1 MTLKQ
6 LEIIGRIEK
15 LKKERNAV
23 ILVHNYQNPEIH
35 QVADFVGDSLEL
47 SRLAASTPAEVIVF
61 CGVHF
66 MAETASILS
75 PQKVVLLPAPDA
87 GCPMADMVTAEEL
100 EKRKAEL
107 PGYTVVTY
115 INSSAGVKALS
126 DICCTSANA
135 VKIVNNLKS
144 EDILFVPDQYLG
156 SYVQSKTGKNMLF
169 WPGYCPVHAMILPE
183 HITRLRQE
191 HPEAVVIA
199 HPECRP
205 EVSNMADAVESTSGM
220 IRYAREAKAEKIIL
234 ATDAGMIYPLQKEV
248 PSRVFIPALKQARC
262 ENMQLI
268 SLDKMLTSLQEMS
281 GEVKVTGETRER
293 AYRAVERMLE
303 FG

>member
-87 GCPMADMVTAEEL
+87 GCPMADMVTSEEL

-191 HPEAVVIA
+191 HPEAVVVA

-205 EVSNMADAVESTSGM
+205 EVSNMADAVESTNGM

-248 PSRVFIPALKQARC
+248 PSRVFIPALNQARC

-268 SLDKMLTSLQEMS
+268 SLDKVLTSLQEMS
-281 GEVKVTGETRER
+281 GEVKVAGETRER